1 MEVSSRDLLVSRA
14 LSDTFH
20 DTKSIAGAPTGT
32 AVSQGAVILRA
43 CKILVV
49 DDDSHL
55 RQLLRSRLLREGY
68 IVEETDTGRMALSSF
83 RLNPADLVIVHV
95 TDPEQAGFETIR
107 ALRALSVTVPILA
120 MLGESLANLPTQS
133 IIVQNLGA
141 SRTLQTA
148 VESDQLLGIVA
159 RLLIRVEAPS

>member
-1 MEVSSRDLLVSRA
+1 
-14 LSDTFH
+14 
-20 DTKSIAGAPTGT
+20 
-32 AVSQGAVILRA
+32 
-43 CKILVV
+43 
-49 DDDSHL
+49 
-55 RQLLRSRLLREGY
+55 LLREGY